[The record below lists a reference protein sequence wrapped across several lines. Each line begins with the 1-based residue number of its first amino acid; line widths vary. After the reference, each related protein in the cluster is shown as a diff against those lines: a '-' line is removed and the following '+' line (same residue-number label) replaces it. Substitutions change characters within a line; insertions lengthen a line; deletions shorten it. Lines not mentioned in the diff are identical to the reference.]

1 MTSILSILSGLVKLI
16 NFLVIIWCVC
26 SWVPNIKWY
35 EQPFKTLDQIV
46 QPIIAPFRKLI
57 PPIGNIDISPM
68 VAMIALQV
76 LASGIEQLVGRF

>member
-46 QPIIAPFRKLI
+46 QPIIAPFRKFI

-68 VAMIALQV
+68 VAMIVLQV